1 MKKDEDSDGMW
12 CLVMFD
18 LPVKTRRQRR
28 EATEFRNM
36 VQYSVYAR
44 YTPTQS
50 GNRSTVIAIKE
61 NLPPDGIVR
70 ILHVSDHQW
79 STALRFSSSKQVEAN
94 ETPDYFTLF

>member
-36 VQYSVYAR
+36 LLDTVS
-44 YTPTQS
+44 YTHLTLPTTS
-50 GNRSTVIAIKE
+50 RV
-61 NLPPDGIVR
+61 
-70 ILHVSDHQW
+70 
-79 STALRFSSSKQVEAN
+79 
-94 ETPDYFTLF
+94 